1 MMHQLLDTY
10 IGLRLIHWFMGH
22 NTETANLEFTHI
34 FKTKVTYS
42 VSASKE
48 NDILTVPETFI
59 INGKYICLIVL
70 SFLLF
75 ALIIFFIHYLNYAKG
90 LIF

>member
-1 MMHQLLDTY
+1 MS
-10 IGLRLIHWFMGH
+10 H

-42 VSASKE
+42 VSVSKE
-48 NDILTVPETFI
+48 NDLLTVPETFI
-59 INGKYICLIVL
+59 INGKYMCLIVL

-75 ALIIFFIHYLNYAKG
+75 ALILCFIHYLNYAKV

>member
-1 MMHQLLDTY
+1 MD
-10 IGLRLIHWFMGH
+10 H

-48 NDILTVPETFI
+48 NDLLTVPEIFT
-59 INGKYICLIVL
+59 INGKYIMLDCVI
-70 SFLLF
+70 LLAVCF
-75 ALIIFFIHYLNYAKG
+75 NNFFIHYLNYAKG